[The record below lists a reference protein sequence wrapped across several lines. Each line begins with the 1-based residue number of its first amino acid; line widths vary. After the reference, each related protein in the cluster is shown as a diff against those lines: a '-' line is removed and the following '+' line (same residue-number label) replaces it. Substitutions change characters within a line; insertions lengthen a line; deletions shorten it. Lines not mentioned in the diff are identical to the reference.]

1 MKQWAKEA
9 TLTWIF
15 SPTSEPQA
23 ASASHGP
30 AEQHFPPWNI
40 FFIFCR
46 NLWSM
51 ARSAKIVSKDVKQVL
66 VCSAFIV
73 WNECVYLVKGAA
85 GDRRPLRAVY
95 ISNTQLL
102 LRLTSFPPQRIKI
115 PPPGIWPHPPLSSE
129 LHPTFLGSL
138 SPRSPGSKKCFFL
151 FQLIFVCYPNK
162 ELLRLQV

>member
-1 MKQWAKEA
+1 MAKRSNA
-9 TLTWIF
+9 HLNLFSNIWTSGSLSLTRSSRAACSALKHIF
-15 SPTSEPQA
+15 HLLSE
-23 ASASHGP
+23 SLIHG
-30 AEQHFPPWNI
+30 EKCKI
-40 FFIFCR
+40 
-46 NLWSM
+46 
-51 ARSAKIVSKDVKQVL
+51 ARKEVKQVL

-115 PPPGIWPHPPLSSE
+115 PPPDIWPHPPLCSE

-151 FQLIFVCYPNK
+151 FQLIFVCLCYPNK

>member
-1 MKQWAKEA
+1 
-9 TLTWIF
+9 
-15 SPTSEPQA
+15 
-23 ASASHGP
+23 
-30 AEQHFPPWNI
+30 
-40 FFIFCR
+40 
-46 NLWSM
+46 M

-115 PPPGIWPHPPLSSE
+115 PPTWYLAASSTVFGTPPNLPRLPLSPVTWVKKLFSFN
-129 LHPTFLGSL
+129 LYLYVYVTQT
-138 SPRSPGSKKCFFL
+138 RSCSASKYSC
-151 FQLIFVCYPNK
+151 LISSAPEACTASS
-162 ELLRLQV
+162 